1 MDQAFLRRL
10 RFVVSSPTPTS
21 AARGAVALAPSP
33 TARPRHGLD
42 PRRLA
47 AVDLPGGGIAAAA
60 LTAAYLGAERGE
72 VTAED
77 LGTATRWELAKHGRT
92 HGVL

>member
-1 MDQAFLRRL
+1 VTFPYPDA
-10 RFVVSSPTPTS
+10 
-21 AARGAVALAPSP
+21 
-33 TARPRHGLD
+33 TAREALWRNAFPDRVPTTGLD

-72 VTAED
+72 VTAD
-77 LGTATRWELAKHGRT
+77 DVHAATRWELAKSGRT
-92 HGVL
+92 APR